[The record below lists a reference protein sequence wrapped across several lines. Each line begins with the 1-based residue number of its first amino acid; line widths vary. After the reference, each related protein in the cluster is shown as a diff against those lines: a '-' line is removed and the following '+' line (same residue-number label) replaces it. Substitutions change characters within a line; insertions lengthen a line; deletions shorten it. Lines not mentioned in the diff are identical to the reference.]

1 MAPDPDF
8 VRFALDIHG
17 VDGVSPA
24 CVLLQDRCDVD
35 VNVLLAA
42 AFVGAAR
49 RMAFTDRELDGA
61 RNRTGEWQHE
71 VVRPLRALRR
81 RLVDGPS
88 PAPNPATTALRE
100 RVKAV
105 ELDAEMIE
113 LDELADFS
121 AALDLPAAP
130 GSADAR
136 ATAAMHVV
144 VRESAGREPNE
155 DEYTAIATI
164 AAAAGRFGKE

>member
-1 MAPDPDF
+1 MAADPDF
-8 VRFALDIHG
+8 VRFALDVHG

-24 CVLLQDRCDVD
+24 CILLQDRCGLD

-42 AFVGAAR
+42 AYVGAAR
-49 RMAFTDRELDGA
+49 GSAFTGHELEGA
-61 RNRTGEWQHE
+61 RSRTLQWHHE

-88 PAPNPATTALRE
+88 PAPNPATTTLRE

-113 LDELADFS
+113 LDELARFVAGVDAS
-121 AALDLPAAP
+121 AAP
-130 GSADAR
+130 GTADER

-144 VRESAGREPNE
+144 VRESAGREPGE
-155 DEYTAIATI
+155 DEHTAIAVI
-164 AAAAGRFGKE
+164 AAAAARFGKE

>member
-1 MAPDPDF
+1 MAPDPDL
-8 VRFALDIHG
+8 VRFALDVHG
-17 VDGVSPA
+17 VDGVPTA

-61 RNRTGEWQHE
+61 RNRTDRWQHD

-113 LDELADFS
+113 LDELAGF
-121 AALDLPAAP
+121 AAGLDAPAAP
-130 GSADAR
+130 GTADER

-144 VRESAGREPNE
+144 VRESAHREPSD
-155 DEYTAIATI
+155 DEHTAIAVI
-164 AAAAGRFGKE
+164 AAAAARFSKE